1 LLAFRAERFNGD
13 NKENQMKRSL
23 STALLCGVLGLLCA
37 APGPPPKK
45 PKLILAVVVDQFRY
59 EYLNRFRADYTSGF
73 KRILEQGAVFEDAHH
88 IHFPTVTAVGH
99 STFLSGATPSLSG
112 IVGNE
117 WYDRETGKS
126 VTSVSDPATKL
137 LGADAAAAGSS
148 PHRMLASTVGDELK
162 MSGQQSKVIGIS
174 IKDRAAILPAGHM
187 ADGAYWFDNKSDHW
201 VTSSYYKE
209 KLPDWVEKINAGKPS
224 GASEH
229 GVWYPV
235 NAKPGGAAKPFC
247 NMEAASGDVPKCRSL
262 EASPWGNEMIESF
275 AEQALVNEKLGTH
288 SGTDVLAVSF
298 SSNDYVGHAMGP
310 DSPEVRDISIR
321 TDRLL
326 GKLFD
331 FVDKNVGMA
340 NVLFVM
346 TADHGVAPV
355 PEVNQARHMIGGRNS
370 EPELMKAMSD
380 ALVAKYGAGKWIVG
394 TAGPIP
400 YLNREL
406 IAQKKLDEAEV
417 ELTAA
422 NAAQKMPHI
431 FRVYTRQ
438 QLLTGQVL
446 DDYVSTA
453 VRNGFYRERSGD
465 IIVIPEAF
473 YLYETTGTSHGTP
486 FNYDTHVPVIFMGAG
501 LKAGHYYE
509 KIAVNDIA
517 PTLCAIAGVQE
528 PSGSIGRV
536 LQEMWQ

>member
-1 LLAFRAERFNGD
+1 MAIIEKTA
-13 NKENQMKRSL
+13 MKPSL
-23 STALLCGVLGLLCA
+23 STTILCGALGLLCA

-45 PKLILAVVVDQFRY
+45 PKLIVAVVVDQFRY
-59 EYLNRFRADYTSGF
+59 EYLQRFRSDYTAGF

-117 WYDRETGKS
+117 WYDRESGKT

-137 LGADAAAAGSS
+137 LGGGEGLPGSS

-162 MSGQQSKVIGIS
+162 MSDQQSKVIGVS

-187 ADGAYWFDNKSDHW
+187 ADGAYWFDDKTDHW
-201 VTSSYYKE
+201 VTSTYYKDAM
-209 KLPDWVEKINAGKPS
+209 PAWVAKVNEAGPAK
-224 GASEH
+224 GAEH
-229 GVWYPV
+229 GVWFPV
-235 NAKPGGAAKPFC
+235 NAKPGGKPFC
-247 NMEAASGDVPKCRSL
+247 NMDAAAGDVPKCRSL
-262 EASPWGNEMIESF
+262 DASPWGNEIIESF
-275 AEQALVNEKLGTH
+275 AEQALVNEKLGQHT
-288 SGTDVLAVSF
+288 GTDVLAVSF
-298 SSNDYVGHAMGP
+298 SANDYVGHAMGP
-310 DSPEVRDISIR
+310 DAPEVRDISIR

-326 GKLFD
+326 GKFLD
-331 FVDKNVGMA
+331 FVDKQVGLA
-340 NVLFVM
+340 NVVFVM

-370 EPELMKAMSD
+370 QPELLKTMNDAM
-380 ALVAKYGAGKWIVG
+380 AAKYGPGQWILAN
-394 TAGPIP
+394 AGPIP
-400 YLNREL
+400 YLNVKL
-406 IAQKKLDEAEV
+406 IESKKLDMAQV
-417 ELTAA
+417 ELVAA
-422 NAAQKMPHI
+422 NAASRMPHI
-431 FRVYTRQ
+431 FRVYTRE

-473 YLYETTGTSHGTP
+473 YLYEASGTSHGTP
-486 FNYDTHVPVIFMGAG
+486 FNYDTHVPVIFMGPG
-501 LKAGHYYE
+501 LKAGHYYQ

-528 PSGSIGRV
+528 PSGSVGRV

>member
-1 LLAFRAERFNGD
+1 MAFRAERFNGD